1 MRVLVA
7 SDDQAM
13 SQRIRGVLVEHGVE
27 CPAGY
32 LVSLDLAADRS
43 SVLRPE
49 VLALVMPSDWSAGLT
64 VLRETRNMA
73 PHARTLVLGP
83 ANDPK
88 RILETL
94 KQGADEFLDRATAE
108 AELAG
113 ALGRFQAASQRVQS
127 GPNGGRIIAVLAPS
141 GGSGAS
147 TLAAGITTA
156 LAQHHGQAGLIDLRL
171 GVADQT
177 AMFNLSPVRTLADVC
192 EHVARLDQ
200 SLFEQSL
207 TRHASGVHLLAAPV
221 ASTQA
226 DRVTAKGVQRAL
238 ALARVRFACVVVDM
252 SNVLTPEQVEVLWQ
266 ADLILLVARLDYT
279 SVRNTRRTIDTM
291 AELGIGRD
299 RMKLVLNACGQRRQL
314 EVKQAEEAIGIK
326 AAQCIPY
333 EPAAVH
339 GAVNNGEPIVLKR
352 RFSKVNKHIRAL
364 AISVNGVKKST

>member
-7 SDDQAM
+7 SDDQAI
-13 SQRIRGVLVEHGVE
+13 SQQIRGVLVEHGAE

-49 VLALVMPSDWSAGLT
+49 LLALVMPSDWSTGLT
-64 VLRETRNMA
+64 VLRETRTMA

-94 KQGADEFLDRATAE
+94 KQGADEFLDRASVE

-113 ALGRFQAASQRVQS
+113 ALGRFHAACQRVQS
-127 GPNGGRIIAVLAPS
+127 GPSGGRIIAVLAPS

-147 TLAAGITTA
+147 TLAAGISTA
-156 LAQHHGQAGLIDLRL
+156 LAQEHGQAGLIDLRL

-177 AMFNLSPVRTLADVC
+177 AMFNLRPTRTLADVC

-207 TRHASGVHLLAAPV
+207 TRHASGVHLLAAPDS
-221 ASTQA
+221 STDA
-226 DRVTAKGVQRAL
+226 DRVTAKGVRRGL
-238 ALARVRFACVVVDM
+238 VLARVRFPYVVVDM

-266 ADLILLVARLDYT
+266 ADQILLVARLDYT
-279 SVRNTRRTIDTM
+279 AVRNTRRTIDTM

-299 RMKLVLNACGQRRQL
+299 RMRLVLNACGQRRQL
-314 EVKQAEEAIGIK
+314 DVKQAEEAIGIK

-333 EPAAVH
+333 DPAAIH
-339 GAVNNGEPIVLKR
+339 AAVNNGEPIVLKS
-352 RFSKVNKHIRAL
+352 RFSKVNKYVRAL
-364 AISVNGVKKST
+364 AISVNGVKK